1 MRIFS
6 FIVLCCLSSFCYAA
20 IPADST
26 ETKKIE
32 NPDGYTYIVD
42 NKIVSRQYV
51 IDHLEII
58 EAVARYESV
67 RDAIFHSGGKYR
79 VPTVIARTRKVES
92 K

>member
-1 MRIFS
+1 M
-6 FIVLCCLSSFCYAA
+6 
-20 IPADST
+20 
-26 ETKKIE
+26 
-32 NPDGYTYIVD
+32 
-42 NKIVSRQYV
+42 